1 MDADCDTHNTPQMK
15 QQACER
21 RYKCDLADT
30 SVNFSEHVTVC
41 SSVSEAG
48 RQTDRVYGMHWT
60 SVRTKMQLRVHKQAC
75 VCDRCLAGMV
85 LSFKYSPNPSPI
97 PGVHRHTATKTQAQT
112 HTLY

>member
-1 MDADCDTHNTPQMK
+1 MDADCDTQNTPQMK

-48 RQTDRVYGMHWT
+48 RQTDRQSVWYALDKCAHQDAIASAQT
-60 SVRTKMQLRVHKQAC
+60 SVC
-75 VCDRCLAGMV
+75 V
-85 LSFKYSPNPSPI
+85 
-97 PGVHRHTATKTQAQT
+97 
-112 HTLY
+112 